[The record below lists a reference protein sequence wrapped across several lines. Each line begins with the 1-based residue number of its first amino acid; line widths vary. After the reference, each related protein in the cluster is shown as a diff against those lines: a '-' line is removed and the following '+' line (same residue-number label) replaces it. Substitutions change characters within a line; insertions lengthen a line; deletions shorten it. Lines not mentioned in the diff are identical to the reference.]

1 MIYGY
6 IEKILD
12 EFLKI
17 QNKKMKEQIL
27 IVKRK
32 PFFNCQLEY
41 LLYNSLKLQYC
52 HVGVWILIY
61 FYCKYNIKNKM
72 TLVKKRLKFLQLKKR
87 SL

>member
-1 MIYGY
+1 
-6 IEKILD
+6 
-12 EFLKI
+12 
-17 QNKKMKEQIL
+17 MKEQIL

-52 HVGVWILIY
+52 YVGVEKKILIY

-72 TLVKKRLKFLQLKKR
+72 TTRRKATAISTPQKTFIIKVL
-87 SL
+87 